1 MLFPVNLLL
10 FLSQIIKMSSKKD
23 WFTDWFNT
31 KYYHILYQ
39 HRDDHE
45 AQVFMNNL
53 VSFMDLKK
61 GSSILD
67 LACGKGRHSIYLNSL
82 GFNVTGADLSINSI
96 KHASA
101 FKNESLQFIVQD
113 MRLPYPVKVD
123 AVFNMF
129 TSFGYFAND
138 DEDVRVLK
146 NIKAALNEN
155 GVAVIDYLNVEK
167 TIAKL
172 VPKETIVLDDIAF
185 HISKEVKNDFII
197 KKIEFTIEDKYHSYY
212 ERVKCLN
219 LERFSSLIEKAGLK
233 IIHTFGD
240 YNLHA
245 FDKIKSN
252 RLILLLGA

>member
-1 MLFPVNLLL
+1 
-10 FLSQIIKMSSKKD
+10 MSSKKD

-53 VSFMDLKK
+53 VSFTALKK

-67 LACGKGRHSIYLNSL
+67 LACGKGRHSIYLNKL
-82 GFNVTGADLSINSI
+82 GYKVTGADLSINSI
-96 KHASA
+96 KHANE
-101 FKNESLQFIVQD
+101 FKNDSLQFIVQD
-113 MRLPYPVKVD
+113 MRLPYPLKVD
-123 AVFNMF
+123 AVFNLF

-138 DEDVRVLK
+138 DEDVKVLQ
-146 NIKAALNEN
+146 NIKNSLNDK
-155 GVAVIDYLNVEK
+155 GVAVIDYLNVDK
-167 TIAKL
+167 TIARL
-172 VPKETIVLDDIAF
+172 TPKETIVLDGIDF

-197 KKIEFTIEDKYHSYY
+197 KKIEFTIDGKYHSYY
-212 ERVKCLN
+212 ERVKCLDIN
-219 LERFSSLIEKAGLK
+219 RFSKIIEKAGMK

-240 YNLHA
+240 YNLHT